1 MGKNQVPVVVTWV
14 DTYASASWDEAADVN
29 IMPVV
34 QIGWLIQH
42 DETQVK
48 IADTI
53 AREIND
59 EETYYGITAIPAS
72 SVKKINY
79 LNREKESVQE
89 SPLEEV
95 F

>member
-14 DTYASASWDEAADVN
+14 ATYASASWDEAEDVN

-72 SVKKINY
+72 SVKQINY

>member
-1 MGKNQVPVVVTWV
+1 MGKKPVPVVISWV
-14 DTYASASWDEAADVN
+14 DTYASSSWDEASDIN
-29 IMPVV
+29 IMPVM

-53 AREIND
+53 AKEING
-59 EETYYGITAIPAS
+59 EETFYGITAIPAS
-72 SVKKINY
+72 SVKKISY
-79 LNREKESVQE
+79 LNQEMGSVPESF
-89 SPLEEV
+89 LEEV